1 MRKNL
6 ILKTCALVLALLMAL
21 GCFAAC
27 GEDNVSDEGGVVKLS
42 FSEANSIEDM
52 KKLDGK
58 TVSIIGYMSTL
69 SPVNGEF
76 MYLMNM
82 PYQSCPFCIPNTTQ
96 LSNTLAVY
104 AKNGKSFEFTDLL
117 IRVEGVLEF
126 GDYTDE
132 YGYQYSYRI
141 KDATYKKVDSSELG
155 EEFILWQQLASTGVV
170 ADVYTMY
177 DYVHFLCFWGTYS
190 MQFDSGKDYLYP
202 EDARMFITTEGAQF
216 NYGYKT
222 GYFDNMI
229 RRIEEVDPDAF
240 EPLEDNIRRA
250 KALAERALA
259 DLNGGNYKA
268 VSEYT
273 DYFGDNRTQYK
284 MNDHD
289 AFDAEMQEIFDEFSA
304 WIAEWEL

>member
-42 FSEANSIEDM
+42 FSEANSIDDM

-132 YGYQYSYRI
+132 QVLEHARELLKSPTDWLRAMAEVTLEYYYKIDELR
-141 KDATYKKVDSSELG
+141 ATLFEKKWKK
-155 EEFILWQQLASTGVV
+155 F
-170 ADVYTMY
+170 
-177 DYVHFLCFWGTYS
+177 F
-190 MQFDSGKDYLYP
+190 
-202 EDARMFITTEGAQF
+202 
-216 NYGYKT
+216 
-222 GYFDNMI
+222 
-229 RRIEEVDPDAF
+229 
-240 EPLEDNIRRA
+240 
-250 KALAERALA
+250 
-259 DLNGGNYKA
+259 
-268 VSEYT
+268 
-273 DYFGDNRTQYK
+273 
-284 MNDHD
+284 
-289 AFDAEMQEIFDEFSA
+289 
-304 WIAEWEL
+304 